1 MKTRAITGFFFVLIM
16 LSAVV
21 FSPYSFSVFFVLLGI
36 GSLIEF
42 FKLIGR
48 ADERA
53 RITEGV
59 LLALAL
65 FVPIVLF
72 NLGLAPLYW
81 LWLSVPFIA
90 LIYIRELYRQSVRP
104 FQQIAFTFFGLL
116 YAVFPFILF
125 SCMAFLS
132 GTYTYYL
139 PMGFLFLLWTN
150 DTGAYLVGMKFGKR
164 KLFERHSPKKT
175 WEGFIG
181 GVCLAL
187 LVGFVL
193 AQYYPQLATWQWLGM
208 AFLIS
213 IFGTLGDLTE
223 SMLKRS
229 YQVKDSGTLL
239 PGHGGLLDRF
249 DGLLMAAPL
258 VYVFLR
264 ITLSY

>member
-21 FSPYSFSVFFVLLGI
+21 FSAYSFSIFFVLLGV

-42 FKLIGR
+42 YKLIGLANKHMR
-48 ADERA
+48 SV
-53 RITEGV
+53 EGV
-59 LLALAL
+59 LLALSL
-65 FVPIVLF
+65 FIPIALF
-72 NLGLAPLYW
+72 NLGIASW
-81 LWLSVPFIA
+81 EWIFLSVPCIA
-90 LIYIRELYRQSVRP
+90 WIYIRELYRKSVQP
-104 FQQIAFTFFGLL
+104 FQHIAFTFFGLL

-125 SCMAFLS
+125 FHMAFLFGS
-132 GTYTYYL
+132 YAYCL

-150 DTGAYLVGMKFGKR
+150 DTGAYLVGMKFGKH

-181 GVCLAL
+181 GLCLAL
-187 LVGFVL
+187 FVGLVL
-193 AQYYPQLATWQWLGM
+193 AQYYSQLATWQWLGM

-213 IFGTLGDLTE
+213 TFGTLGDLTE

-249 DGLLMAAPL
+249 DGLLLAAPL
-258 VYVFLR
+258 VYIFLR
-264 ITLSY
+264 FSLVF